1 MERIEAGKKVVCI
14 NDRFFTI
21 FGVPLNPKPLKDKDY
36 TIDGID
42 FDHDGVPFLSLSG
55 FSGYFWDSR
64 QFRLI
69 DYDFV
74 NKVMEYVSGEVEQ
87 EELVTV

>member
-1 MERIEAGKKVVCI
+1 MFEVGKKVVCI
-14 NDRFFTI
+14 NDRFFTK
-21 FGVPLNPKPLKDKDY
+21 FGVPSNPKPLKDKDY
-36 TIDGID
+36 IIDGID
-42 FDHDGVPFLSLSG
+42 FDHDGVHFLSLSG
-55 FSGYFWDSR
+55 FSGFFWDSR

-74 NKVMEYVSGEVEQ
+74 NQVMEYVSGEVEH